1 MSSVANIYEKQRLFF
16 NSNKTKSVGYRKRK
30 LIELKNTL
38 VKRETDILSAI
49 NKDLGKHFYESYL
62 TEYFM
67 IISEIKKTIKN
78 INFWT
83 KPQRVK
89 PSILNFPSRDYL
101 LSDPYGCT
109 LQISPWNYPFQLS
122 MATLIGSIAAGNTIV
137 LKPSEYA
144 PKTSEIIS
152 EIISSVFE
160 EGHVKA
166 ITGGPKVATELL
178 KLRWDH
184 IIFTGSTK
192 IGKIIAAAAAKHLT
206 PTILELGGKS
216 PCIVDQTAKIKV
228 SSKRIAWAKF
238 INCGQTC
245 IAPDYILVHNQ
256 IKEKL
261 IEGLSSEIRNL
272 YGNKAI
278 DSKSYGKIAHIKHFE
293 RMIEFISGEK
303 ILFGG
308 DHDKESL
315 YFGPTIIEI
324 QNSKSKL
331 MKSEIFGPILPI
343 ISFSNEEELREIILE
358 NEKPLGFYIFSEKRD
373 FIRKMSRYFSF
384 GGGVSN
390 DCIIQFVNNNLP
402 FGGVGHSGMGKYHG
416 KYSFDAFTHYK
427 PFIERGT
434 WIDIPLRYAPY
445 PSSFKWLKKVLN
457 YFT

>member
-1 MSSVANIYEKQRLFF
+1 MSSVVNIYEKQRLFYD
-16 NSNKTKSVGYRKRK
+16 SSKTKDIAFRKRS

-38 VKRETDILSAI
+38 LNKEEDILFAI
-49 NKDLGKHFYESYL
+49 KKDLGKHYYESYL

-78 INFWT
+78 ISGWT
-83 KPQRVK
+83 RPKRVK
-89 PSILNFPSRDYL
+89 SSILNFPSKDYL
-101 LSDPYGCT
+101 LCDPYGCT

-122 MATLIGSIAAGNTIV
+122 MATLIGSIAAGNTII

-160 EGHVKA
+160 DGHVNVVM
-166 ITGGPKVATELL
+166 GGPKVATELL

-192 IGKIIAAAAAKHLT
+192 IGKLVASAAAKHLT

-238 INCGQTC
+238 LNCGQTC
-245 IAPDYILVHNQ
+245 IAPDYVLVHNKV
-256 IKEKL
+256 KEKF
-261 IEGLSSEIRNL
+261 IESLSSEIRNL
-272 YGNKAI
+272 YGNKAF
-278 DSKSYGKIAHIKHFE
+278 DSDSYGKIAHTRHFE

-308 DHDKESL
+308 DHDADSL

-324 QNSKSKL
+324 KNSKSKL

-343 ISFSNEEELREIILE
+343 ISYRDEDELRKIILE
-358 NEKPLGFYIFSEKRD
+358 NEKPLGFYIFSEKKS
-373 FIRKMSRYFSF
+373 FIKKMSGYFSF

-402 FGGVGHSGMGKYHG
+402 FGGIGHSGMGKYHG
-416 KYSFDAFTHYK
+416 KYSFDAFTHFK

-457 YFT
+457 YFA